1 MEWRLDYSDS
11 EIISE
16 TDSKTLVVSEI
27 VWTPISD
34 TDSVAKTA
42 PGTISE
48 GQPSLFR
55 NWFRK
60 RIPNQAF
67 FELSKRYQKYAKK
80 ATSWRSHSRSA
91 SSALSLGDRPRP
103 NVLGTLLSLEY
114 RAIPRLAG
122 NCHDAV
128 AILLSWSGGRATN
141 VFPDMS
147 VSYAHRH
154 QYIEQCLDLIR

>member
-1 MEWRLDYSDS
+1 MEWRLDDSDS

-34 TDSVAKTA
+34 TDSVAKTV

-114 RAIPRLAG
+114 RARGIVTMPSRYCCRGAG
-122 NCHDAV
+122 D
-128 AILLSWSGGRATN
+128 GRQMCFRT
-141 VFPDMS
+141 
-147 VSYAHRH
+147 
-154 QYIEQCLDLIR
+154 

>member
-48 GQPSLFR
+48 VQPRLFR

-67 FELSKRYQKYAKK
+67 FRNVETVSEIREEGHELAEP
-80 ATSWRSHSRSA
+80 
-91 SSALSLGDRPRP
+91 LEVCVLRPVVGRP
-103 NVLGTLLSLEY
+103 SQAECTW
-114 RAIPRLAG
+114 
-122 NCHDAV
+122 DF
-128 AILLSWSGGRATN
+128 T
-141 VFPDMS
+141 
-147 VSYAHRH
+147 
-154 QYIEQCLDLIR
+154 